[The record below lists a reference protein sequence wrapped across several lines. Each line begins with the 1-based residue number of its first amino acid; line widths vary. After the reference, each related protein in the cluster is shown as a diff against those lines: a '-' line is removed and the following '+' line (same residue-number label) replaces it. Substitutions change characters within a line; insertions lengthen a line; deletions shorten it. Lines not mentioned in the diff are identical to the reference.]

1 MDSEDVEDDDER
13 GNADDVEDKHGN
25 PEYHK
30 VDGPQKLEE
39 WILFK
44 GKESSR
50 ISGISGIWD
59 IRDRETF
66 KDLQKPSQLVNL

>member
-13 GNADDVEDKHGN
+13 ENADDVEDKHDN

-30 VDGPQKLEE
+30 GDGPQKLEG

-44 GKESSR
+44 GTLEERKKR
-50 ISGISGIWD
+50 IFQDLWD
-59 IRDRETF
+59 LW
-66 KDLQKPSQLVNL
+66 DLGY